1 MLRVEL
7 EAHDGRTAWAEYDN
21 FRCVTSS
28 IMCSKNSDHIYLLRV
43 EDEEQG
49 YRLNVSGFSGTAG
62 DSLKVHN
69 QKKFTTK
76 DVDNDTHSM
85 NCATCCGYKSG
96 WGVTK

>member
-1 MLRVEL
+1 
-7 EAHDGRTAWAEYDN
+7 
-21 FRCVTSS
+21 
-28 IMCSKNSDHIYLLRV
+28 MCSKNAYIRV

-76 DVDNDTHSM
+76 DVDNDTHPS
-85 NCATCCGYKSG
+85 NCATCCYGDKGG
-96 WGVTK
+96 WWFTL

>member
-1 MLRVEL
+1 MMEL
-7 EAHDGRTAWAEYDN
+7 QHGQSMTISGGLHHQSQS
-21 FRCVTSS
+21 CVQN
-28 IMCSKNSDHIYLLRV
+28 ILYVLRV

-69 QKKFTTK
+69 QMKFTTK

-96 WGVTK
+96 WWFTK